1 MSTQTT
7 RRATDPIF
15 AAIERVEAA
24 NAGLKRI
31 PSDGRPYD
39 AWYAA
44 HRAKFDKWED
54 AENKMLATVPTT
66 AAGALALLN
75 YFRNSSPIE
84 LDPPDILLFDSLV
97 AYLERAA
104 VQS

>member
-1 MSTQTT
+1 
-7 RRATDPIF
+7 
-15 AAIERVEAA
+15 
-24 NAGLKRI
+24 
-31 PSDGRPYD
+31 
-39 AWYAA
+39 
-44 HRAKFDKWED
+44 
-54 AENKMLATVPTT
+54 MLATVPTT

-84 LDPPDILLFDSLV
+84 LDPPDILLFDSLA